1 MKKQLTEDE
10 AKGMT
15 VNERLFAAD
24 LFNDF
29 DKAVAERNI
38 PELERILGSLYLG
51 PENVKAIIKHVL
63 K

>member
-1 MKKQLTEDE
+1 MNKQLTEEE
-10 AKGMT
+10 ARGMT

-24 LFNDF
+24 LFDDF

-51 PENVKAIIKHVL
+51 SENVQAIIEQVL